1 MKLNAEGEE
10 HLMDSDKSKGDEAAE
25 TSAQG
30 EVGDVEDAG
39 ETTAAGMITGP
50 TDTKPVGADTM
61 IKVPDA
67 PEQKETSNN

>member
-1 MKLNAEGEE
+1 
-10 HLMDSDKSKGDEAAE
+10 MDSDKNKDSAGPE
-25 TSAQG
+25 TSSQS

-61 IKVPDA
+61 IKVSDE
-67 PEQKETSNN
+67 PEQKENANN

>member
-1 MKLNAEGEE
+1 
-10 HLMDSDKSKGDEAAE
+10 MDADKSKDNDTTE

-39 ETTAAGMITGP
+39 ETTAAGMISGP

-61 IKVPDA
+61 IKVSDA
-67 PEQKETSNN
+67 PEQKEEAKS

>member
-1 MKLNAEGEE
+1 
-10 HLMDSDKSKGDEAAE
+10 MDSDKNKDNAGPE

-61 IKVPDA
+61 IKVSDA

>member
-1 MKLNAEGEE
+1 
-10 HLMDSDKSKGDEAAE
+10 MDADKSKDNDAPE

-39 ETTAAGMITGP
+39 ETTAAGMISGP

-61 IKVPDA
+61 IKVSDA
-67 PEQKETSNN
+67 PEQKEESNS